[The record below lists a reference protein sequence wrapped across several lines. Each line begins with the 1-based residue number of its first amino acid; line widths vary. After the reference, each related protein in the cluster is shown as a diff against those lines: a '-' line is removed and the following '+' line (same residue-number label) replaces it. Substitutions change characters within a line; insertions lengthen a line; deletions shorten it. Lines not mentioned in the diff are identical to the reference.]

1 MINWHSRPISSI
13 NSISC
18 IMDKTEQHL
27 ADLKSADPAV
37 RENATRALW
46 VLWHGQLGPE
56 LEKELNVGTEWMDR
70 QQYDQALELFQSLVK
85 KCPDFAEAHNKL
97 ATLLFMMGRFEESV
111 LGCEEVLRRIPHHFG
126 ALNGMGLCLFDLRR
140 YEEAILYFQKALE
153 IQPYA
158 VNNHTYIA
166 RCRANLN

>member
-1 MINWHSRPISSI
+1 
-13 NSISC
+13 
-18 IMDKTEQHL
+18 MDNTEQYL
-27 ADLKSADPAV
+27 IDLKRDDPAV
-37 RENATRALW
+37 RENATRELW
-46 VLWHGQLGPE
+46 ILWHRQFGPE
-56 LEKELNVGTEWMDR
+56 LERELYVGTELMDN
-70 QQYDQALELFQSLVK
+70 QKQDQALEVFKSLIA

-111 LGCEEVLRRIPHHFG
+111 KECEEVLRRVPHHFG

-140 YEEAILYFQKALE
+140 YEEAIRFFQKALE

-158 VNNHTYIA
+158 VNNHSYIA